1 MLKGVEGIEISAGK
15 LKIEC
20 PATQN
25 EFDVPISESNSQ
37 VMIQL
42 QDSRFIMHTYPAG
55 TKEDVLVCPHTIVGI
70 IKWNTYA
77 GCYIL
82 SPSSIAELNLDIFA
96 KKESGKLCFATEP
109 LYISLSPK
117 SQNLTGTASMHYFA
131 GMNSL

>member
-1 MLKGVEGIEISAGK
+1 
-15 LKIEC
+15 
-20 PATQN
+20 
-25 EFDVPISESNSQ
+25 
-37 VMIQL
+37 
-42 QDSRFIMHTYPAG
+42 MHTYPAG

-70 IKWNTYA
+70 IKWDTYA

-109 LYISLSPK
+109 LYIVLGPK